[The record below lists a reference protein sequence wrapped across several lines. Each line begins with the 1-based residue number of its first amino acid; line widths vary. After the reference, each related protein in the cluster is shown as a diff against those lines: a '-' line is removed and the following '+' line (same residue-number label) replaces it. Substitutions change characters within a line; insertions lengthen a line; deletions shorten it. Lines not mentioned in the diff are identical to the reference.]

1 LILTTKTMT
10 GYKTSSPAPC
20 LIREGR
26 QNSEIDSIAPDNVT
40 NISRVRLY
48 SSLPFTLMRFRAA
61 RHVIQLHQARNGERS
76 YRESIEV
83 YTQYATAHKLI
94 FL

>member
-1 LILTTKTMT
+1 MT

-20 LIREGR
+20 LIRESR
-26 QNSEIDSIAPDNVT
+26 QNSEIDSIALDNVT
-40 NISRVRLY
+40 NISWARLFP
-48 SSLPFTLMRFRAA
+48 SLPFPMIWFRAA
-61 RHVIQLHQARNGERS
+61 RHVLQLHYARNGERS

-83 YTQYATAHKLI
+83 YTQYATVCKLL